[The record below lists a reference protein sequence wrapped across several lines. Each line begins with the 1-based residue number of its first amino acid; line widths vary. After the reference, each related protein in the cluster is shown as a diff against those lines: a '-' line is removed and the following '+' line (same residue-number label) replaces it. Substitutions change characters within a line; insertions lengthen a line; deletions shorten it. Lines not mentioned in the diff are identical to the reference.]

1 MIDVKFLNVK
11 CNGMSVGKL
20 AETPKGLVAFE
31 YDNSWLLN
39 GFSISPFSLPLK
51 RGVFVP
57 RSWELFEGMFG
68 IFADSL
74 PDVWGRLLVDRML
87 VKKGFSPRAV
97 TMLQRLAIVGAGGM
111 GALTYEPE
119 LLLESAAE
127 PRDFDVLSLECGKIL
142 RNEYSDDLDALFKLG
157 GSSGGA
163 RPKILTEID
172 GDDWII
178 KFPSSYDGL
187 TAGADEYQ
195 CSVAAKKCGIEMPET
210 RLFASN
216 ICSGYFGVKRF
227 DIHKNGNSQRRIHTA
242 SVSALLESSHRI
254 PSLDYNDLMK
264 LTMVLTRSFGEVEK
278 MFRLMCFNVF
288 AHNRDDHAKNFSF
301 IFNEQERGW
310 HLSPAYDLT
319 CSNSVGG
326 EHATTVDG
334 EGRNP
339 DISNIMSSAHK
350 IGMNERK
357 AKTIALEIMEIAEFL
372 LEVIGR

>member
-1 MIDVKFLNVK
+1 MRDVKFLNVK
-11 CNGMSVGKL
+11 YNGMSVGKL

-57 RSWELFEGMFG
+57 KSWELFEGMFG

-87 VKKGFSPRAV
+87 IKKGFSPRAV

-178 KFPSSYDGL
+178 KFPLSYVGL
-187 TAGADEYQ
+187 TAGAVGYQ
-195 CSVAAKKCGIEMPET
+195 YSVAA
-210 RLFASN
+210 
-216 ICSGYFGVKRF
+216 
-227 DIHKNGNSQRRIHTA
+227 
-242 SVSALLESSHRI
+242 
-254 PSLDYNDLMK
+254 
-264 LTMVLTRSFGEVEK
+264 
-278 MFRLMCFNVF
+278 
-288 AHNRDDHAKNFSF
+288 
-301 IFNEQERGW
+301 
-310 HLSPAYDLT
+310 
-319 CSNSVGG
+319 
-326 EHATTVDG
+326 
-334 EGRNP
+334 
-339 DISNIMSSAHK
+339 
-350 IGMNERK
+350 
-357 AKTIALEIMEIAEFL
+357 
-372 LEVIGR
+372 